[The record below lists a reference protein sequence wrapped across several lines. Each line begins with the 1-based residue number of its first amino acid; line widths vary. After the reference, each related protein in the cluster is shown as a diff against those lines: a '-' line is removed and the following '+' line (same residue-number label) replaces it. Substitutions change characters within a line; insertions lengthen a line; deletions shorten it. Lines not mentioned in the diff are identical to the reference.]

1 MVAAINEQHE
11 ISKDDVNFDRKLDLI
26 TEGARPYIKEHL
38 LTKITRENC
47 LTIINYVLAMQTE
60 VNPSVSTRINTV
72 YKLKLL
78 AGKHNP
84 KPFKDMTRQDIIE
97 YLDTFRKPES
107 IDPMHK
113 WIGTYEM
120 SRVILLRFFRWL
132 YYPDVTPH
140 KARPKPEVM
149 ENIPKIKRREISTYK
164 PTDLWTEDD
173 DALFYKYCPSIRDR

>member
-1 MVAAINEQHE
+1 MVATASAINNEEQHE

-26 TEGARPYIKEHL
+26 TEGAMPYIKEHL

-47 LTIINYVLAMQTE
+47 LTIINYVLAMQCE
-60 VNPSVSTRINTV
+60 VNPSVSTRINNV

-97 YLDTFRKPES
+97 YLDTLRKPES
-107 IDPMHK
+107 VDPMHK

-120 SRVILLRFFRWL
+120 SRVILLRFFR
-132 YYPDVTPH
+132 
-140 KARPKPEVM
+140 
-149 ENIPKIKRREISTYK
+149 
-164 PTDLWTEDD
+164 
-173 DALFYKYCPSIRDR
+173 